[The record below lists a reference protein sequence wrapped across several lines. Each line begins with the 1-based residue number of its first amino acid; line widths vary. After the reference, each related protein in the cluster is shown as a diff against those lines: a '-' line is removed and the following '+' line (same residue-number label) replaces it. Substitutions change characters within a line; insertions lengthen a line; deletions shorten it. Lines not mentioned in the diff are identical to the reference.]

1 MTVVM
6 APGPAR
12 SGIPRGTTAT
22 SSRSNVSSRSC
33 GVSLVR
39 ERSPRSISNA
49 TPKRTMPPAILN
61 AGIVKPKPAKIH
73 WPKIAKTPRMI
84 VAVMHAVDTMFCFW
98 TGVMSSVRTEKKGTT
113 PSGST
118 IAKMEAMAVAPNAR
132 STMAFPE
139 TRGSV
144 APHQLHPAAA
154 LVHGEVA
161 AGRGPLELVP
171 GDDLELV
178 AAAFR
183 EAQRVRTYHLARLES
198 FHGSD
203 LPCVLERD
211 LLECRHVSIPSLP
224 PVWRRS
230 DSRTTTWLYVS
241 FVCLT
246 DFDKA

>member
-12 SGIPRGTTAT
+12 SGIPSGTTAT

-61 AGIVKPKPAKIH
+61 AGIVNPKPAKIH

-98 TGVMSSVRTEKKGTT
+98 TGVMSSVRTEKNGTT
-113 PSGST
+113 PNGST
-118 IAKMEAMAVAPNAR
+118 IAKMEAMA
-132 STMAFPE
+132 
-139 TRGSV
+139 V

-183 EAQRVRTYHLARLES
+183 EAQRVRTYH
-198 FHGSD
+198 F
-203 LPCVLERD
+203 
-211 LLECRHVSIPSLP
+211 
-224 PVWRRS
+224 
-230 DSRTTTWLYVS
+230 
-241 FVCLT
+241 
-246 DFDKA
+246 

>member
-1 MTVVM
+1 M
-6 APGPAR
+6 APGPA
-12 SGIPRGTTAT
+12 SNGIPSGTTET
-22 SSRSNVSSRSC
+22 SSRSSVSSRSW
-33 GVSLVR
+33 GVR
-39 ERSPRSISNA
+39 RDRDRSPLSISRA
-49 TPKRTMPPAILN
+49 TPNRSTPPAILK

-73 WPKIAKTPRMI
+73 WPKTANTPRVI
-84 VAVMHAVDTMFCFW
+84 VAVRQAFETMSCFCEAFR
-98 TGVMSSVRTEKKGTT
+98 SSVRTEKKGTT

-203 LPCVLERD
+203 LPRVLERD

-224 PVWRRS
+224 PYGGV
-230 DSRTTTWLYVS
+230 
-241 FVCLT
+241 LT
-246 DFDKA
+246 AARQYGYKC